1 MPAMNIVLVAGIT
14 VLAYALI
21 SVFSNKKAW
30 ISLGAAAL
38 LIIIGAAP
46 FVEALRDYINW
57 NVLAI
62 YVGSLILAE
71 LFIYSRVPAV
81 IAEWIAN
88 KSPSAAIAIALIA
101 LFAGLVSAFVEN
113 VATVLVVAPIA
124 IEISRKVKVP
134 LGPVMVLLAVNANL
148 QGTATLVGDPPS
160 MLFAG
165 AAGFSFNDF
174 FFYNGKPSIFFFV
187 EFGAIIGAAYSFFV
201 LRKHTHKEPVPRD
214 SRVISW
220 VPLLLLTA
228 MVAGLAVNSIY
239 ETGVGARAGMICL
252 LAALLGQV
260 WFVLFRKEKLSE
272 AMRIMRQ
279 LDWETLFFLVGIFI
293 MLGALN
299 RSGAIG
305 VLANGMQSA
314 FGSNVLAI
322 YVFLVVVSV
331 LVSGFVD
338 NVPYIALMLPLIA
351 DVSSRLGVE
360 PTVLYFGLLIGA
372 CLGGNVTPF
381 GASANIVAMGLAKKN
396 GDNMDFSGF
405 VRIGAPFTF
414 VTTALTATAVWLVWG
429 T

>member
-1 MPAMNIVLVAGIT
+1 MNIVLVAGIT

-272 AMRIMRQ
+272 AMRIMGFMKVDNH
-279 LDWETLFFLVGIFI
+279 LDPDLFDHFV
-293 MLGALN
+293 
-299 RSGAIG
+299 RSGVYRA
-305 VLANGMQSA
+305 
-314 FGSNVLAI
+314 
-322 YVFLVVVSV
+322 Y
-331 LVSGFVD
+331 
-338 NVPYIALMLPLIA
+338 
-351 DVSSRLGVE
+351 
-360 PTVLYFGLLIGA
+360 
-372 CLGGNVTPF
+372 
-381 GASANIVAMGLAKKN
+381 AKKFLAP
-396 GDNMDFSGF
+396 DLIDEVDEEALLALRPKPFALPPRAERERRFSEF
-405 VRIGAPFTF
+405 LPEYSS
-414 VTTALTATAVWLVWG
+414 
-429 T
+429 